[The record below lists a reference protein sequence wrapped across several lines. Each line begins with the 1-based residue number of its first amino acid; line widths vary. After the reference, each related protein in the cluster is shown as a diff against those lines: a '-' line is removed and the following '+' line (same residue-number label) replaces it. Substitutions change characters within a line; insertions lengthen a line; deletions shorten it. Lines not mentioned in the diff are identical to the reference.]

1 MCKRIIFALRRRG
14 LKDRLAKITGWEKI
28 DKYCPHCY
36 KEVYKKRMTNE
47 NGEYWLIGHPDFKTG
62 DCKWTTANFGDALTK
77 GQVQKQISDNEPHT
91 NDEEENK
98 KKLSSK
104 LKGLFSR

>member
-1 MCKRIIFALRRRG
+1 
-14 LKDRLAKITGWEKI
+14 
-28 DKYCPHCY
+28 
-36 KEVYKKRMTNE
+36 MTNE

-91 NDEEENK
+91 DDEEENK